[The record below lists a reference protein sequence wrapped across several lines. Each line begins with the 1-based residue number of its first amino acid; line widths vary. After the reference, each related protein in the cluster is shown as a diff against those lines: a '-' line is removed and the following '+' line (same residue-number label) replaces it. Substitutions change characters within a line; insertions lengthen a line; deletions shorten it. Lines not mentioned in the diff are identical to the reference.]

1 MRKGNG
7 RWYRLT
13 LIAVGNLVLWVVI
26 AAVVGLLVSDQVDL
40 GFETKLRQVQTT
52 AVAAWKGLWEGKLA
66 LPGRATP
73 RATDPS
79 PALPSPATR
88 QPGLAAAVTGSE
100 PYPSPTPLPTTG
112 GATAVPPAAEPSAT
126 DAPAASASSTAAGT
140 LPSSTAPLP
149 PRSEATTGAA
159 AVGTGQGTTQS
170 DGRPTPE
177 PTTLLLIRPLLLADP
192 EFHDLAALN
201 AEMARSAPGRV
212 VQIRYQEAMLSQEI
226 RILCENNP
234 DLPLR
239 NVQVDLRRD
248 QLILTGQTT
257 FFGFQIN
264 ARVSGTIAVRDCRPE
279 IEIHTVTMAGILTP
293 PIVQDQIEQ
302 QILEAMT
309 WYPADYPLCLEQIV
323 LEETR
328 ATIYGYRR

>member
-1 MRKGNG
+1 MRRGNG
-7 RWYRLT
+7 RWVRLT
-13 LIAVGNLVLWVVI
+13 LIAVGNLVLWVAI

-40 GFETKLRQVQTT
+40 GLETKLRHVQAT
-52 AVAAWKGLWEGKLA
+52 AVAAWKGLSEGGLA

-73 RATDPS
+73 HATDPS
-79 PALPSPATR
+79 PALPPAATR
-88 QPGLAAAVTGSE
+88 QPSLPAAAIGSE
-100 PYPSPTPLPTTG
+100 PLSSPIARPTTE
-112 GATAVPPAAEPSAT
+112 GATAMPPDAEPPAI
-126 DAPAASASSTAAGT
+126 DGPAASSTAGGT
-140 LPSSTAPLP
+140 QPSPTAQLP
-149 PRSEATTGAA
+149 PRTGAA
-159 AVGTGQGTTQS
+159 ADATAVRTGQGTTQS
-170 DGRPTPE
+170 DGRPSSE
-177 PTTLLLIRPLLLADP
+177 PTPLLLIRPLLLADP
-192 EFHDLAALN
+192 EFHNLATLN

-226 RILCENNP
+226 RTLCENNP

-248 QLILTGQTT
+248 QLVLTGQTT

-264 ARVSGTIAVRDCRPE
+264 ASVSGTVAVRECRPE
-279 IEIHTVTMAGILTP
+279 IEIRTITMAGILTP